1 MKNTWGTFATEEFHM
16 KLFNFTR
23 INGKVSSIF
32 LCVWLFNDGM
42 NGRKIANMRFK
53 DFAMEREELSK
64 KITKCKGGL
73 RT

>member
-1 MKNTWGTFATEEFHM
+1 
-16 KLFNFTR
+16 
-23 INGKVSSIF
+23 
-32 LCVWLFNDGM
+32 M